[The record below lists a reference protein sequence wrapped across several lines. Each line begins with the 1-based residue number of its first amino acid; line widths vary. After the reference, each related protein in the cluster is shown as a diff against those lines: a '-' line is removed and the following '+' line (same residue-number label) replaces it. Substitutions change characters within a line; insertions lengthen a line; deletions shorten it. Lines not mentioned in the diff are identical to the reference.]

1 MSTLL
6 TDQPVDAPPAK
17 SPSRHAWLD
26 WLNDRTS
33 YRYGLRVLF
42 QRELP
47 DGPKWGYSIASCL
60 LWMIVIQVV
69 TGFLLMTT
77 YSPSLATAW
86 ASVHFIE
93 RDASGAFLRGVHHYA
108 AQAMFVLFLAHLIR
122 VLLTAAFRAP
132 RELVWVTGLLMIPLV
147 LAWAIT
153 GNPLSGS
160 QRGISQIDV
169 EGNII
174 ATTPIV
180 GPLLQ
185 RILIGGDRVG
195 NLTLTHLYFLHVGL
209 LPALATAL
217 LTFHLWQVYR
227 YGLSSGSTSGTTT
240 PQKYWPQQSVRNM
253 IVLSIVLGTVSILAW
268 KVGAPLEVPADPE
281 IEHSPRPEWY
291 LLSLFELRHYFNGPW
306 EIVATLI
313 IPMAVLLF
321 LISVPRIDV
330 ACSRRVSAVFRVS
343 VVVLFFGGWSWLT
356 LSSMARDR
364 QDEQFQASEA
374 HLRELSERAR
384 MLADRHGVP
393 LEGASA
399 LLRNDPKTRGP
410 RLFARH
416 CANCH
421 SHTDESGQGI
431 VAVESSAPNLYGF
444 GTRRWVAELLDPDKI
459 SGPEYFGNTRAAEG
473 DMAGTIHDLFDSAS
487 SDEERTE
494 LTAQMDA
501 VALAL
506 AHEAGYVLVTQPD
519 DAAQTRLNEGR
530 ELINTSCIDCHKFHD
545 EGDLGSAPDL
555 TGYGS
560 ADWLRGMI
568 SDPNGER
575 FYPDDLN
582 DRMPA
587 FHSQPHAASGNMLSE
602 DELNLLI
609 AWLRQEWDEAESR

>member
-1 MSTLL
+1 MSVSMLMRAAVVVALFGVVSRFLGLGREMVLAAVYGNSGSADALVNALNIVNVISAILL
-6 TDQPVDAPPAK
+6 YVMVTVVIPAFTAEQEREGEA
-17 SPSRHAWLD
+17 SAW
-26 WLNDRTS
+26 S
-33 YRYGLRVLF
+33 
-42 QRELP
+42 
-47 DGPKWGYSIASCL
+47 
-60 LWMIVIQVV
+60 
-69 TGFLLMTT
+69 
-77 YSPSLATAW
+77 
-86 ASVHFIE
+86 
-93 RDASGAFLRGVHHYA
+93 
-108 AQAMFVLFLAHLIR
+108 
-122 VLLTAAFRAP
+122 
-132 RELVWVTGLLMIPLV
+132 

-227 YGLSSGSTSGTTT
+227 YGLSGGSTSRTTT

-281 IEHSPRPEWY
+281 IENSPRPEWY

-444 GTRRWVAELLDPDKI
+444 GTRHWVAGLLDPDKI

-473 DMAGTIHDLFDSAS
+473 DMAGMIHDLFDSAS

-506 AHEAGYVLVTQPD
+506 AHEAGYVLVTQLD